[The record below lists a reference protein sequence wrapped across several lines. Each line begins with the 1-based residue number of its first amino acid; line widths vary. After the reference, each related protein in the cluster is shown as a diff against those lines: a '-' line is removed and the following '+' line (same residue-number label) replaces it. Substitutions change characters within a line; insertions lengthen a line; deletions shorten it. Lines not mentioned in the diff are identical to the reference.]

1 MKISEIFKSIQGE
14 GANQGRPCIFI
25 RLAGCNLSCAW
36 CDTAYAR
43 TGGLETTVEEVLDVV
58 WRLRGDHFCITGGE
72 PLMQS
77 QELLTLV
84 RKLHAHGS
92 TVEIET
98 NGTYDFAPFQPYATI
113 CMDVKCPS
121 SGEKSELGLIERLND
136 GDVLKFVVAD
146 LRDCTYAETVLGRY
160 PTKAEVFLSPVEGA
174 DAQEI
179 AGFLIEH
186 NLPARLQVQLH
197 KVIGVP

>member
-14 GANQGRPCIFI
+14 GLNQGRPCIFI
-25 RLAGCNLSCAW
+25 RLAGCNLSCSW

-43 TGGLETTVEEVLDVV
+43 SGGLETTVDEVLDVA
-58 WRLRGDHFCITGGE
+58 WRLHGDHFCITGGE

-77 QELLTLV
+77 AELLTLV

-98 NGTYDFAPFQPYATI
+98 NGTYDFTPFQLYATI

-121 SGEKSELGLIERLND
+121 SGEKSDLGLIERLRV
-136 GDVLKFVVAD
+136 GDALKFVVAD
-146 LRDCTYAETVLGRY
+146 LRDCAFAEAVLGRY
-160 PTKAEVFLSPVEGA
+160 PVKAAVFLSPVEGA
-174 DAQEI
+174 DVKEI
-179 AGFLIEH
+179 AQFLIEQ